1 MMKKINYLMAMALSL
16 TAMQASAAKY
26 YFTQPM
32 FIPAI
37 TRFAITSGAA
47 EVSGFDYGSAN
58 VGTTSTAKSVTVTYN
73 GVESITLPA
82 NVVST
87 PTNWTIQSNT
97 CAGATLGP
105 AKTTCTFNVAF
116 TPKSA
121 GALSESVSLNLP
133 GFTTKPIAL
142 TGTGVSPIVSLNDH
156 GSIITSPFAT
166 LRGGAG
172 SIYNPFDGNDN
183 TVWTAF
189 YVAGEYIGRQFA
201 KPVTVTAVRAYANTP
216 VNWQIKA
223 NTPTGW
229 VTLGSRSGTGAITLT
244 GLNVTATAIVVTNNY
259 PWNDVWFSVGTLD
272 IQGIQ

>member
-1 MMKKINYLMAMALSL
+1 MKKFQYLIAMALGLMSS
-16 TAMQASAAKY
+16 QAFAAKY

-58 VGTTSTAKSVTVTYN
+58 VGTTSTAKPVSVTYN

-87 PTNWTIQSNT
+87 PTNWTIQNNT
-97 CAGATLGP
+97 CAGATLGS

-121 GALSESVSLNLP
+121 GALSESISLNLP
-133 GFTTKPIAL
+133 GFSTKPITL
-142 TGTGVSPIVSLNDH
+142 TGTGVSPIVSLNSY
-156 GSIITSPFAT
+156 GSIISSP
-166 LRGGAG
+166 LRGG
-172 SIYNPFDGNDN
+172 SINDPFDGNDN
-183 TVWTAF
+183 TFWTAF

-201 KPVTVTAVRAYANTP
+201 KPVTITAVRAYASTP
-216 VNWQIKA
+216 VNWQINV

-229 VTLGSRSGTGAITLT
+229 VTLGSRSGTGAISLT